1 MTTETIA
8 VVLEAFLG
16 LVLGV
21 SISCYYCWQESL
33 FVFACSPILIVGVV
47 AMSRL

>member
-1 MTTETIA
+1 MTSETIA
-8 VVLEAFLG
+8 VVIEAFLG

-33 FVFACSPILIVGVV
+33 LVLVASPILIVGVV
-47 AMSRL
+47 AMARL